1 MTLRHFRIDHA
12 WSTDLRGWHAVRKRR
27 NISATVVASVREE
40 RFLHRKSRFY

>member
-12 WSTDLRGWHAVRKRR
+12 WSTDLRGGMRKQR